1 MPYSRKALLVG
12 SFLLLFLF
20 IIGCGNDTSPS
31 GGTTTAAEAEEV
43 PEDAPVII
51 EKLEEVPAEEPVAE
65 ESAEALEDEAAA
77 EEAPAVE
84 EGPKTVEILND
95 KFGTDQITVSVGDTL
110 VWKNV
115 RTGSSSLTGAMII
128 GVRNCADVKS
138 TVFKP
143 GNSFSW
149 TFNEPETCTIVDG
162 IRTTMIPMRVVVE

>member
-1 MPYSRKALLVG
+1 MMPYSRKALLVG

-51 EKLEEVPAEEPVAE
+51 EKLEEVPAEE
-65 ESAEALEDEAAA
+65 SAEALEDEAAA

-115 RTGSSSLTGAMII
+115 
-128 GVRNCADVKS
+128 
-138 TVFKP
+138 
-143 GNSFSW
+143 
-149 TFNEPETCTIVDG
+149 
-162 IRTTMIPMRVVVE
+162 

>member
-1 MPYSRKALLVG
+1 MASYFRNALLLS

-20 IIGCGNDTSPS
+20 ILGCGNDASPS

-65 ESAEALEDEAAA
+65 ESTEVLEDEAAA
-77 EEAPAVE
+77 EEVLE
-84 EGPKTVEILND
+84 EGPKTVEILNE
-95 KFGTDQITVSVGDTL
+95 KFAVNQITVSIGDTL

-115 RTGSSSLTGAMII
+115 RTGSSALTGAMII

-143 GNSFSW
+143 GNTFSW

-162 IRTTMIPMRVVVE
+162 IRTTMNPMKVIVE

>member
-1 MPYSRKALLVG
+1 MIPHSPKALLVG

-20 IIGCGNDTSPS
+20 IVGCGADSGPS
-31 GGTTTAAEAEEV
+31 GSTTTDAEAEEV

-51 EKLEEVPAEEPVAE
+51 EKLEEVPVEEPVVEETPETAEEPE
-65 ESAEALEDEAAA
+65 EVLEER
-77 EEAPAVE
+77 
-84 EGPKTVEILND
+84 PKTIEILND

-115 RTGSSSLTGAMII
+115 RTGSSALTGAMII

-143 GNSFSW
+143 GNTFSW